1 MNPFGKIFKSQ
12 KGSVAVEFALILPVF
27 LMLMFS
33 VIELGSAWY
42 YKQMLVSATR
52 EGARAAS
59 MLNDPTNTTGQ
70 VTTLVN
76 TYLTQAGFP
85 GNAQVTVSG
94 ADGAAG
100 TQVNVTTTS
109 LYQMPVL
116 GKLVSSSI
124 ATMTLSATTIM
135 RHE

>member
-1 MNPFGKIFKSQ
+1 MNPFRRILQGQ

-33 VIELGSAWY
+33 VIEMGSAWY

-59 MLNDPTNTTGQ
+59 LLNDDANGTAQ

-76 TYLTQAGFP
+76 TYLANAGFP
-85 GNAQVTVSG
+85 GSAQVTVTG
-94 ADGAAG
+94 ADGDPG
-100 TQVNVTTTS
+100 TQVQVTTTS
-109 LYQMPVL
+109 EYQMPVL
-116 GKLVSSSI
+116 GKLVSSSLSS
-124 ATMTLSATTIM
+124 MTLSATTIM